1 MASGTNGMSHPHVL
15 EPSLGLSPSGLSGFD
30 DCGAEVG
37 VEVTVTGGHGSS
49 SGVSVVVLS
58 VDDSDSVSVVVTA
71 LSVPSGSVSEG
82 DTVVV
87 TVLVTHCSV
96 LVGVVA
102 DDSVEDSSV
111 VGDGSAEE
119 DVTEDDGTTEEDTEL
134 DDELD
139 EDDEDSV
146 VGDGSGIGSSST
158 VRVVLAVAC
167 LNNGELR
174 LSTFAPKCSLSGS
187 KLQVLERTSCSM

>member
-1 MASGTNGMSHPHVL
+1 M
-15 EPSLGLSPSGLSGFD
+15 
-30 DCGAEVG
+30 
-37 VEVTVTGGHGSS
+37 
-49 SGVSVVVLS
+49 LS
-58 VDDSDSVSVVVTA
+58 VEDSDSVTVVA
-71 LSVPSGSVSEG
+71 SELSVPSGSVSEG

-96 LVGVVA
+96 LVGVVEE
-102 DDSVEDSSV
+102 DSVEDSSVVGDGSAEEDVTEDDGTTKEDTELDDELDEDDEDSV

-139 EDDEDSV
+139 EDSV
-146 VGDGSGIGSSST
+146 VGDGSGVGSSST

-167 LNNGELR
+167 LNNGELW